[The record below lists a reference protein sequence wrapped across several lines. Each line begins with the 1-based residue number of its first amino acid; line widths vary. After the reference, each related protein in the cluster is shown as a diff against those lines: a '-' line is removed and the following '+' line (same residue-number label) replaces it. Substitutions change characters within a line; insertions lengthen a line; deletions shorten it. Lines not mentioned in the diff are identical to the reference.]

1 MVFLLK
7 VFVFLQNR
15 YFFFV
20 YCFFTIFLKQ
30 NNVIVSRCLISKLLF
45 FYFFFRFS
53 LFLSMKM
60 WVGFFFNIC
69 LKFTP
74 NICYLKEILSSKWS
88 QKKITSISS
97 KKIIFNTIL
106 LKYRF
111 LREILLYLLRQ
122 KMKKEKLNKSQTCP
136 LYHIVDIFYKKNSL
150 ND

>member
-1 MVFLLK
+1 MCYSLLRYNVNSGQIRMIIIPFFLCFFSFFSFFSCIQYKCFFLLK

-30 NNVIVSRCLISKLLF
+30 NNFIVSRCLISKLLF

-74 NICYLKEILSSKWS
+74 NICYIKEIWSSK
-88 QKKITSISS
+88 
-97 KKIIFNTIL
+97 
-106 LKYRF
+106 
-111 LREILLYLLRQ
+111 
-122 KMKKEKLNKSQTCP
+122 
-136 LYHIVDIFYKKNSL
+136 
-150 ND
+150 

>member
-1 MVFLLK
+1 MGYLFFYVFSLFSLFFSCIQYKFFLLK

-30 NNVIVSRCLISKLLF
+30 NNFIVSRCLISKLLF
-45 FYFFFRFS
+45 FYFFFHFS

-74 NICYLKEILSSKWS
+74 NICYIKEILSSK
-88 QKKITSISS
+88 
-97 KKIIFNTIL
+97 
-106 LKYRF
+106 
-111 LREILLYLLRQ
+111 
-122 KMKKEKLNKSQTCP
+122 
-136 LYHIVDIFYKKNSL
+136 
-150 ND
+150 